1 MGKQVIYGHGRGHHG
16 QKDIMDV
23 LLEYEIARIKE
34 SSQKDVNFAKEC
46 ITEST
51 MPLESFKFNKDKKSK
66 KGKYK
71 KNWE

>member
-1 MGKQVIYGHGRGHHG
+1 MKKTIIGHCGRGKQIDIVLIKKIAEVSKIT
-16 QKDIMDV
+16 QKNIDM
-23 LLEYEIARIKE
+23 
-34 SSQKDVNFAKEC
+34 AKEC

-51 MPLESFKFNKDKKSK
+51 IPLESFEFDKDKKNK